1 MNNTDNKQ
9 IVEDKHSKI
18 EEIKEA
24 MKKTDSKRMY
34 QRYHVVF
41 LHLKGLMNKDIAGI
55 VGLCQHTIGKYVNAY
70 KKEGLEG
77 LKMGKSTGAPKFLTD
92 EQEQKLFEVITT
104 YTPDQVGIPNRK
116 NWDSNIA
123 CQWVKS
129 NFGIEHTP
137 RGMLD
142 VFHRLGLSYTRPTYT
157 LKKADPQ
164 KQEEFKKDF
173 ELLKKPS

>member
-9 IVEDKHSKI
+9 IWVK
-18 EEIKEA
+18 
-24 MKKTDSKRMY
+24 
-34 QRYHVVF
+34 V
-41 LHLKGLMNKDIAGI
+41 
-55 VGLCQHTIGKYVNAY
+55 
-70 KKEGLEG
+70 LEHQ
-77 LKMGKSTGAPKFLTD
+77 SFLTD

-129 NFGIEHTP
+129 NFGIEYTP

-142 VFHRLGLSYTRPTYT
+142 VFIGL
-157 LKKADPQ
+157 A
-164 KQEEFKKDF
+164 
-173 ELLKKPS
+173 

>member
-1 MNNTDNKQ
+1 VLGKLSSALLGFVLAKNT
-9 IVEDKHSKI
+9 
-18 EEIKEA
+18 
-24 MKKTDSKRMY
+24 
-34 QRYHVVF
+34 
-41 LHLKGLMNKDIAGI
+41 
-55 VGLCQHTIGKYVNAY
+55 
-70 KKEGLEG
+70 EGLEG

-129 NFGIEHTP
+129 NFGIEYTP

-142 VFHRLGLSYTRPTYT
+142 VFIGL
-157 LKKADPQ
+157 A
-164 KQEEFKKDF
+164 
-173 ELLKKPS
+173 